1 LRLHRS
7 TNAFGFVGMNSAW
20 WKIKNAKDSG
30 KEDSLNRKLLFLGDP
45 ESGAEI
51 MSNKQVCVLLGCMS
65 WLFLGWQVRVS
76 GQVDDPSSTRLTN
89 SIGMKL
95 VRIPAGRFSMGSP
108 ASEPGSEE
116 HEVLHKVE
124 LTQDYFM
131 GVTEVTEQQWATV
144 MLPAF
149 TTQTVERRDPE
160 TNRLIKREEVQVRE
174 PKLGSQLP
182 MTGISWQEAM
192 DFCRRLGDL
201 PEEKKEGRR
210 YRLPTEAEWER
221 ACRAETSSAYSFGD
235 DRSKLKDYAWHGS
248 KEAKPVGQLK
258 PNPWGLYD
266 MHGNAAEWCY
276 DYYGAYPEGLVNDPS
291 SPEKLMSLERV
302 VRGGWF
308 ESKESWCRSGW
319 RRRSDPGAQSKSVGF
334 RVVLGPEIPSRDLPS
349 EMNSIGQRLVTI
361 PAGEFLM
368 GRSERGGDEERPV
381 REVTISRPFQFSA
394 TEVMQGQW
402 QAVMGTTPWKGKDSV
417 IEGDDYPA
425 TYVSWDDAMEFCRRL
440 SSRPDE
446 KKSGRVYRLP
456 TEAEWEYACRGGI
469 AAEYGFGDD
478 ERMLGSF
485 GWFDRNSEGHPQ
497 PVGKKLPNAFGLLD
511 MHGNVWEWCSD
522 VYAKDYYRNAPG
534 VDPHS
539 AKGSYLHVIRGGSWY
554 DVAASSRSASRFY
567 AHRTDSDNSNY
578 GFRVAASFSEVTQ
591 SVDVGKEK

>member
-1 LRLHRS
+1 MPLNSKWLLIAFLTLFGLRLTATVALGQDAATALS
-7 TNAFGFVGMNSAW
+7 V
-20 WKIKNAKDSG
+20 
-30 KEDSLNRKLLFLGDP
+30 KEF
-45 ESGAEI
+45 
-51 MSNKQVCVLLGCMS
+51 
-65 WLFLGWQVRVS
+65 
-76 GQVDDPSSTRLTN
+76 TN

-174 PKLGSQLP
+174 PKLDSQLP

-192 DFCRRLGDL
+192 EFCRRLGEL

-235 DRSKLKDYAWHGS
+235 DRSELKDYAWYGS

-319 RRRSDPGAQSKSVGF
+319 RGKVGPVPQTEFVGF
-334 RVVLGPEIPSRDLPS
+334 RVVLGPGIPSRELPS
-349 EMNSIGQRLVTI
+349 EINSVGQRLVTI
-361 PAGEFLM
+361 PAGKFLM
-368 GRSERGGDEERPV
+368 GSSERGGDEERPV
-381 REVTISRPFQFSA
+381 REVTISRPFQLSA
-394 TEVMQGQW
+394 TEVTQGQW
-402 QAVMGTTPWKGKDSV
+402 QAVMGTTPWKGKGYV

-425 TYVSWDDAMEFCRRL
+425 TYVSWEDAMEFCRRL

-446 KKSGRVYRLP
+446 KKSGRIYRLP
-456 TEAEWEYACRGGI
+456 TEAEWEYACRGGV
-469 AAEYGFGDD
+469 AAEYCFGDD
-478 ERMLGSF
+478 ERMLDSF
-485 GWFDRNSEGHPQ
+485 GWFTRNSEGHPQ
-497 PVGKKLPNAFGLLD
+497 SVGKKLPNAFGLFD

-522 VYAKDYYRNAPG
+522 WYDEDYYQNAPAT
-534 VDPHS
+534 DPQGPTS
-539 AKGSYLHVIRGGSWY
+539 GSDRVLRGGGWSGE
-554 DVAASSRSASRFY
+554 AANCRSASRNW
-567 AHRTDSDNSNY
+567 SDPSNRHNLD
-578 GFRVAASFSEVTQ
+578 GFRVALSSPGIPKRPEAGT
-591 SVDVGKEK
+591 GK